1 MILVEDSTR
10 ICFAQFASLGLKGL
24 ETDFFIKLFR
34 LFFMSYYAPAHTIE
48 RLRTDNE

>member
-24 ETDFFIKLFR
+24 DTDLLRQFTAFVF
-34 LFFMSYYAPAHTIE
+34 
-48 RLRTDNE
+48 LRTVRFARAF

>member
-24 ETDFFIKLFR
+24 DTDFFKKIIPFV
-34 LFFMSYYAPAHTIE
+34 FYV
-48 RLRTDNE
+48 LRKRR